1 MEQLSSPL
9 DPEPIP
15 VGRRLKHAHGRPGGG
30 RGGTWG
36 SISRV
41 FARSRHRNKT
51 NSLQENCKFVTQAV
65 WNI

>member
-9 DPEPIP
+9 ESETITI
-15 VGRRLKHAHGRPGGG
+15 GRRLKNTHSRPSG

-51 NSLQENCKFVTQAV
+51 NSLQENSEY
-65 WNI
+65 